1 MAKAP
6 KAAIGAAMF
15 IAKTKSRRRSEPKP
29 RRHSKK
35 LGPKDSMKG
44 DRGKH

>member
-6 KAAIGAAMF
+6 KAAIGAA
-15 IAKTKSRRRSEPKP
+15 IHVSKSNHKRRSEPKP

-35 LGPKDSMKG
+35 LGPKNHMKG